1 MLLSLHLGNIYD
13 DDNDGDGDGWW
24 CRRAEPP
31 LRTVLF
37 INLLWKGLTARVC
50 MGDGDSPWWASDVLF
65 SWMKFWLSLRHYHM
79 YFCWVVPNHVS
90 RVVPMSENAV
100 YKSAVNLLMKSIR
113 PQIILFLKRK
123 RPTVR
128 DYSLK
133 GLNFVF
139 GFEWRLPENRVISR
153 LKPVKFSFFS
163 FETIL
168 LLTVAV
174 KKNIFKS
181 NLISFHY
188 TP

>member
-1 MLLSLHLGNIYD
+1 MLLSLLLGNMYD
-13 DDNDGDGDGWW
+13 DDNDDEWW
-24 CRRAEPP
+24 CRHAEPP

-37 INLLWKGLTARVC
+37 INLLGKGLTARVC
-50 MGDGDSPWWASDVLF
+50 MGDGDSPWWAPHVLF
-65 SWMKFWLSLRHYHM
+65 SWMKFWLSWRHYHM

-90 RVVPMSENAV
+90 RVVPISENAV

-113 PQIILFLKRK
+113 PQIILFLERR
-123 RPTVR
+123 RPTAH

-153 LKPVKFSFFS
+153 LKPVKFSSFFGRDG
-163 FETIL
+163 FL
-168 LLTVAV
+168 LIVAV

-181 NLISFHY
+181 NLISFHN